1 MENPSPQ
8 AQTQRHIHTKQNKDC
23 KDHRNAEAPNGA
35 KMEAVQSTNHFNTSQ
50 LTQQLK
56 LSANLLPHANLQKGY
71 YGAGAQTRNIR
82 IHDTIYQQE
91 EKETQVER

>member
-1 MENPSPQ
+1 MARKWKPCSL
-8 AQTQRHIHTKQNKDC
+8 QN
-23 KDHRNAEAPNGA
+23 HY
-35 KMEAVQSTNHFNTSQ
+35 NTSQ
-50 LTQQLK
+50 LTQQLE
-56 LSANLLPHANLQKGY
+56 LSANLLRHANLQKGY